1 MSDKTE
7 RQIAEETLQ
16 RVIRTETRLVT
27 LGTKLG
33 YDLKDDEYIEVVV
46 PSKAIYLATLD
57 VPYTSVIRAAR
68 RAGLHGHKVTVQFN
82 GALIAEMPV

>member
-68 RAGLHGHKVTVQFN
+68 RAGLHGHKVTVHFN